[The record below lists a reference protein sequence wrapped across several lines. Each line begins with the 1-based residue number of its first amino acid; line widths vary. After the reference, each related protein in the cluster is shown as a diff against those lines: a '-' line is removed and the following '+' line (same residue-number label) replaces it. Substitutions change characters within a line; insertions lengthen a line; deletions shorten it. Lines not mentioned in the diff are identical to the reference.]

1 MSEEQQ
7 RIVDAYFDA
16 VNADR
21 FADVAALF
29 APDAQLI
36 APGVRPRRGPEEI
49 APYFA
54 EALSGYPVHHD
65 DPTRVVHADATTTV
79 EIHFTGA
86 LDNGAP
92 LEFDAVDVFDFDD
105 AGRIARL
112 LTVYDSQLVRTRLA
126 QARGGDT
133 RTIMVTQIDHVAG
146 EEDAFNAWYARH
158 IEEVLAVP
166 GVKDAQRYRAAAS
179 RAPGAAPP
187 LREWLAV
194 YHLAGDVQAALS
206 EIVRRRADA
215 EWSPRVAVVDDT
227 ISMAVFEP
235 LTPAGEPLGG
245 SLVPWENAKDTIV
258 TP

>member
-7 RIVDAYFDA
+7 RVVDAYFDG

-29 APDAQLI
+29 APEAELI
-36 APGVRPRRGPEEI
+36 APGVKPRRGPQEI

-54 EALSGYPVHHD
+54 QALSAYPVHYD
-65 DPTRVVHADATTTV
+65 DPRRIVHAEGTTTV
-79 EIHFTGA
+79 EIHFTGE

-105 AGRIARL
+105 QHRIARL
-112 LTVYDSQLVRTRLA
+112 LTLYDSHLVRTRLA
-126 QARGGDT
+126 QARGGDG
-133 RTIMVTQIDHVAG
+133 RTIMVAQIDHVEG

-158 IEEVLAVP
+158 IDEVLAVP
-166 GVKDAQRYRAAAS
+166 GVKDVQRYRAS
-179 RAPGAAPP
+179 TTQAPGAAPP

-194 YHLAGDVQAALS
+194 YHLAGDVQATLG
-206 EIVRRRADA
+206 EIVRRRAEG
-215 EWSPRVAVVDDT
+215 EWSPRVSMVDAT

-235 LTPAGEPLGG
+235 LTPAGEPLGTVRG
-245 SLVPWENAKDTIV
+245 QHKTNQT
-258 TP
+258 TG